1 MRSGLK
7 IAICLIA
14 FSAIYARAA
23 TEFNAKS
30 SWQGIVSHVVDGDT
44 LSVRPLQGG
53 APYTVRLDGID
64 APEICQVHGP
74 SARAA
79 LVKQVLG
86 KTVWVAVRR
95 RDDYGRTLARVSL
108 HERDMG
114 RWMVLQGHAWSYRY
128 RKDPGPYAREE
139 GQARSARRGLF
150 ARNGAELPR
159 RFRQRHGAC
168 H

>member
-1 MRSGLK
+1 MKFSLR
-7 IAICLIA
+7 IAMFLIA
-14 FSAIYARAA
+14 FSAMTTWASGDFHD
-23 TEFNAKS
+23 ES

-53 APYTVRLDGID
+53 APYTIRLDGID

-74 SARAA
+74 WARAA

-86 KTVWVAVRR
+86 KTVRVAVRR

-108 HERDMG
+108 NEEDMG

-128 RKDPGPYAREE
+128 RKDLGPYAREE